1 MPRKSAAAL
10 AMAGFLPTRKPPEAP
25 AHLSANA
32 KRLWAEIV
40 LDRPAEHFR
49 TGTQELLASYCQV
62 SDQLEQLWQRE
73 RECEDD
79 RKAQDV
85 VLRHICRLATL
96 QARLCSEL
104 RLTPRANINRHSA
117 KLNAYGNPVRK
128 PWEEDVP
135 APWDD
140 A

>member
-10 AMAGFLPTRKPPEAP
+10 AMAGFLP
-25 AHLSANA
+25 

-79 RKAQDV
+79 RKA
-85 VLRHICRLATL
+85 
-96 QARLCSEL
+96 
-104 RLTPRANINRHSA
+104 
-117 KLNAYGNPVRK
+117 
-128 PWEEDVP
+128 
-135 APWDD
+135 
-140 A
+140 